1 MNADRWKQ
9 LHLLGMAT
17 WILLAIPS
25 ILLWSQSLLWVIFIS
40 LYANFATHFSAWQSA
55 RAEKESADE

>member
-9 LHLLGMAT
+9 LHLVGMVG

-40 LYANFATHFSAWQSA
+40 LYANVVGHFGAWQAA
-55 RAEKESADE
+55 RAEKESET